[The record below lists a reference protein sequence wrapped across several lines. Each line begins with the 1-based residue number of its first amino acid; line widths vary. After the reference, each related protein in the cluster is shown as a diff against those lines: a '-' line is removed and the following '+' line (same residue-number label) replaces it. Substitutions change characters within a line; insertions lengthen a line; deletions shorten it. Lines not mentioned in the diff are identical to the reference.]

1 MKSVVKAWGSTK
13 LDAHYVFADQGEEFE
28 RDELA
33 LRSLVKHDGRLL
45 VWGGCLHTAI
55 RSVKA
60 VTARTAV
67 RKELSSSSSKKK
79 DPKRRKKP
87 Q

>member
-1 MKSVVKAWGSTK
+1 MKSVVKTWGSTK
-13 LDAHYVFADQGEEFE
+13 LDAHYVFTDQGEEFE

-60 VTARTAV
+60 VPARTAA
-67 RKELSSSSSKKK
+67 RKQLSSSSSSNKK
-79 DPKRRKKP
+79 DPKKRKK
-87 Q
+87 